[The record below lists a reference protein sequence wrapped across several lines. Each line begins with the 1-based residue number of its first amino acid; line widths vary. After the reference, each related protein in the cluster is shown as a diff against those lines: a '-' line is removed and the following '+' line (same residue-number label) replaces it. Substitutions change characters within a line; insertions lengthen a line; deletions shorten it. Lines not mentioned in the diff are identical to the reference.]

1 MCLHQVRLHVKPI
14 HGNTFSIDVGREEA
28 CRIAQHLSS
37 LCRVPGS
44 CFLLKFRG
52 KYVTSV
58 DGAESGE
65 VLHMVLRSPL
75 LGGVKQG

>member
-1 MCLHQVRLHVKPI
+1 MSYRTASL
-14 HGNTFSIDVGREEA
+14 
-28 CRIAQHLSS
+28 LS
-37 LCRVPGS
+37 
-44 CFLLKFRG
+44 LLKFRG

-75 LGGVKQG
+75 LGGAKQG